1 MVLPKYNDKIYF
13 ISIERVQNM
22 ASLTGKFKSNNIL
35 RRAIKTIKI
44 YYEYMYDAA
53 NYSKY
58 YMESAKK
65 KGNYKY
71 AIMIYVHNIEKGMC
85 TPEDEVRPFGYKKAV
100 SLKKILSSYP
110 ENSRQDFEY
119 QLAVS
124 ALKAW
129 VNFHEEHN
137 WVDDKVKDIKNF
149 VAELSDVDLQ
159 VGSKIF
165 DRPTEAIK
173 EGKFCDLLATRHSV
187 RDFEPDEI
195 KQEDLDFALKC
206 FVDAPTACNRQM
218 CKVYQVKNSEVKELL
233 NKTVLGVGGFNK
245 DFMNYFIITYD
256 TASLLFYGER
266 NQGYFNAGLVGM
278 NFVNGLHARGIG
290 SCFMQWANKKSE
302 DILVR
307 KALKLPES
315 ERIAVVIGAGYYKE
329 KSIVACSCRK
339 PVSDI
344 FRVVE

>member
-1 MVLPKYNDKIYF
+1 M
-13 ISIERVQNM
+13 SIERIHNM
-22 ASLTGKFKSNNIL
+22 AGLTEKLKSNNVI
-35 RRAIKTIKI
+35 RRAVKTVKI
-44 YYEYMYDAA
+44 YCEYMYDAV

-58 YMESAKK
+58 YIEPSKR
-65 KGNYKY
+65 KGDYKY
-71 AIMIYVHNIEKGMC
+71 QIMLYVHNIEKAMC
-85 TPEDEVRPFGYKKAV
+85 MPESELRPFGYKKVAE
-100 SLKKILSSYP
+100 LKEILSSYP
-110 ENSRQDFEY
+110 ENNKQDFEY

-124 ALKAW
+124 ALRAW
-129 VNFHEEHN
+129 VNFHEVHN
-137 WVDDKVKDIKNF
+137 WVDDKVENIKQFAKN
-149 VAELSDVDLQ
+149 LPDVNLQ
-159 VGSKIF
+159 VGNKIF
-165 DRPTEAIK
+165 DRPTKAIK
-173 EGKFCDLLATRHSV
+173 EGKFYDLLITRHSV

-195 KQEDLDFALKC
+195 RQEDLDFALKC
-206 FVDAPTACNRQM
+206 FVEAPTACNRQM

-245 DFMNYFIITYD
+245 ETMNYFIITYD

-290 SCFMQWANKKSE
+290 SCFMQWANKKEE

-307 KALKLPES
+307 KALKLSQS
-315 ERIAVVIGAGYYKE
+315 EKIAVVIGAGYYKE
-329 KSIVACSCRK
+329 KSVIPCSCRK

>member
-1 MVLPKYNDKIYF
+1 
-13 ISIERVQNM
+13 M
-22 ASLTGKFKSNNIL
+22 ASLKDKLKSNNVF
-35 RRAIKTIKI
+35 RRVVKTMKI

-58 YMESAKK
+58 YIEPAKK

-71 AIMIYVHNIEKGMC
+71 QIMLYVHNIEKGMC
-85 TPEDEVRPFGYKKAV
+85 MPESELRPFGYKKIV
-100 SLKKILSSYP
+100 ELKKILSSYP

-129 VNFHEEHN
+129 VKFHETHN
-137 WVDDKVKDIKNF
+137 WVDDKVESIKQF
-149 VAELSDVDLQ
+149 TTKLSNTSLQ
-159 VGSKIF
+159 AGNKIF

-173 EGKFCDLLATRHSV
+173 KGTFYDLLITRHSV

-195 KQEDLDFALKC
+195 KQEDLEFALKC
-206 FVDAPTACNRQM
+206 FVEAPTACNRQM
-218 CKVYQVKNSEVKELL
+218 CKVYQVKNSEVKKLL

-245 DFMNYFIITYD
+245 EAMNYFIITYD

-307 KALKLPES
+307 NALKLSQS
-315 ERIAVVIGAGYYKE
+315 EKIAVVIGAGYYKE
-329 KSIVACSCRK
+329 KSVIPCSCRK
-339 PVSDI
+339 PVNDI
-344 FRVVE
+344 FKVVE